1 MNIIK
6 ELKTFETVSTETLI
20 IGVQKHREQMKN
32 WDAFAAFA
40 GEAIDGWVRTGEIS
54 SDSKKIT
61 KLPYTGTNSNIKR
74 IVFVGLGERKNLTED
89 GLREIFGQVGKQLK
103 SLKVSDA
110 TIWLESFTAE
120 DIDTDEDIEWLCG
133 KLLRLRVFDDADGVM
148 NLPVTDV
155 VGADILVVS
164 QFTLMASTRKGN
176 RPSYIR
182 ASKPDFA
189 VPMYEKFVSRLSL
202 TFGHQVPTG
211 TFGADMQVALVNDG
225 PVTIIIDSHLKE

>member
-1 MNIIK
+1 MRLVVQRVKSASVTIGG
-6 ELKTFETVSTETLI
+6 KTKASINQGLLVL
-20 IGVQKHREQMKN
+20 
-32 WDAFAAFA
+32 
-40 GEAIDGWVRTGEIS
+40 
-54 SDSKKIT
+54 
-61 KLPYTGTNSNIKR
+61 
-74 IVFVGLGERKNLTED
+74 VG
-89 GLREIFGQVGKQLK
+89 I
-103 SLKVSDA
+103 
-110 TIWLESFTAE
+110 E

-155 VGADILVVS
+155 AGADILVVS